1 MTATT
6 VPASGSSAAP
16 AIRPVPWLKLA
27 WVGWRQH
34 RLALGG
40 TAALIGGVCVWMLI
54 SGLQMRSA
62 LNSFGLNSCT
72 PLTASSCSTQETVF
86 INDYYSGAQVVVGV
100 LTVVPILIGALVG
113 GPLVARELET
123 GTFRLSWTQGC
134 GRTRWL
140 IARLALLAVAVT
152 AGAAAVSL
160 LFSWYY
166 RPMLQL
172 GQDSPLSPQIF
183 DLTGVA
189 FAGWTLTAFA
199 VSVFAGALIRRTIP
213 AIVAALAAWSGL
225 LVAAVFYLRSH
236 YLAPLTGTGL
246 IDSTSGNGQGVPWLL
261 NQWWIQ
267 PGGMPASQSEI
278 ATLSNQLRQ
287 AGGLP
292 TAQAVQQ
299 WFAEQGYVKYFTY
312 QPASR
317 FWHFQVIEGSWLLVL
332 CLLLG
337 AATVWLIRHRAT

>member
-1 MTATT
+1 MTAITAPT
-6 VPASGSSAAP
+6 AGPAAAP
-16 AIRPVPWLKLA
+16 AVRPVRWLRLA

-40 TAALIGGVCVWMLI
+40 AAALLAGICVWMLV

-62 LNSFGLNSCT
+62 LNSFGLNNCT
-72 PLTASSCSTQETVF
+72 PLTASSCSSQETVF

-140 IARLALLAVAVT
+140 VSRLALLAVAVT
-152 AGAAAVSL
+152 AGAAAVSV

-166 RPMLQL
+166 QPMLRL
-172 GQDSPLSPQIF
+172 GQDSRLTPQIF
-183 DLTGVA
+183 DLSGVA
-189 FAGWTLTAFA
+189 FAGWTLAAFA
-199 VSVFAGALIRRTIP
+199 ISVCAGALIRRMIP

-225 LVAAVFYLRSH
+225 LVAVVFYLRSH

-246 IDSTSGNGQGVPWLL
+246 INSTSGTGQGAPWLL
-261 NQWWIQ
+261 TQWWIQ
-267 PGGMPASQSEI
+267 PGGAPASQSEI
-278 ATLSNQLRQ
+278 ATLSVQLRQ

-299 WFAEQGYVKYFTY
+299 WFAEQGYIKYFTY

-317 FWHFQVIEGSWLLVL
+317 FWNFQLIEGSWLLVL
-332 CLLLG
+332 SLLLG

>member
-6 VPASGSSAAP
+6 VPAAAAP
-16 AIRPVPWLKLA
+16 AVRPVSWLKLT

-40 TAALIGGVCVWMLI
+40 AAALLAGISLWMLV

-62 LNSFGLNSCT
+62 LSSFGLDNCT
-72 PLTASSCSTQETVF
+72 PLTASSCSTQEAVF
-86 INDYYSGAQVVVGV
+86 LNDYYSGAQVVVGV

-113 GPLVARELET
+113 GPMVARELET
-123 GTFRLSWTQGC
+123 GTFRLSWTQGA

-140 IARLALLAVAVT
+140 LSRLTLLGVAVT
-152 AGAAAVSL
+152 AGAAAVSV

-166 RPMLQL
+166 RPLLQL
-172 GQDSPLSPQIF
+172 GQDSRLAPQIF
-183 DLTGVA
+183 DLSGVA
-189 FAGWTLTAFA
+189 FAGWTLAAFA
-199 VSVFAGALIRRTIP
+199 ISVCAGALIRRTIP

-225 LVAAVFYLRSH
+225 LVAVVFYLRSH
-236 YLAPLTGTGL
+236 YLAPLTGAGL
-246 IDSTSGNGQGVPWLL
+246 INSTSGNGQGIPWLL
-261 NQWWIQ
+261 SQWWIQ
-267 PGGMPASQSEI
+267 PGGTPASTSEI
-278 ATLSNQLRQ
+278 ATLSGQLRQ

-299 WFAEQGYVKYFTY
+299 WFAEQGYIKYFTY

-317 FWHFQVIEGSWLLVL
+317 FWTFQLIEGGWLLVL
-332 CLLLG
+332 SLLLG

>member
-1 MTATT
+1 VSAIT
-6 VPASGSSAAP
+6 VNAAP
-16 AIRPVPWLKLA
+16 AIRPVRWLRLA

-40 TAALIGGVCVWMLI
+40 AALLLVGVSLWMLV

-72 PLTASSCSTQETVF
+72 PLTASSCSSQETVF

-100 LTVVPILIGALVG
+100 LTVIPILIGALVG
-113 GPLVARELET
+113 APLVARELET

-140 IARLALLAVAVT
+140 LSRLSLLAVAVT
-152 AGAAAVSL
+152 GGAAAVSV

-166 RPMLQL
+166 QPMLRL
-172 GQDSPLSPQIF
+172 GQASRLAPQIF
-183 DLTGVA
+183 DLSGVA
-189 FAGWTLTAFA
+189 FAGWTLAAFA
-199 VSVFAGALIRRTIP
+199 ISVFAGALIRRMIP

-225 LVAAVFYLRSH
+225 LVAVVFYLRSH

-246 IDSTSGNGQGVPWLL
+246 ITSTSGTGQGASWLL
-261 NQWWIQ
+261 SQWWIQ
-267 PGGMPASQSEI
+267 PGGLPASQSEI
-278 ATLSNQLRQ
+278 ATLSSQLRQ

-299 WFAEQGYVKYFTY
+299 WFAEQGYIKYFTY

-317 FWHFQVIEGSWLLVL
+317 FWSFQLIEGGWLLL
-332 CLLLG
+332 ASLLLG
-337 AATVWLIRHRAT
+337 AGTVWLIRHRAT

>member
-1 MTATT
+1 MTAIT
-6 VPASGSSAAP
+6 VPAAAP
-16 AIRPVPWLKLA
+16 AVRPVSWLKLT

-40 TAALIGGVCVWMLI
+40 AAALLAGFSVWMLI

-62 LNSFGLNSCT
+62 LSSFGLDNCT
-72 PLTASSCSTQETVF
+72 PLTASSCSTQEAVF
-86 INDYYSGAQVVVGV
+86 LNDYYSGAQVVVGV
-100 LTVVPILIGALVG
+100 LTVIPILIGALVG
-113 GPLVARELET
+113 GPMVARELET

-140 IARLALLAVAVT
+140 VARLTLLAVAVT

-166 RPMLQL
+166 HPLLQL
-172 GQDSPLSPQIF
+172 GQDSQLAPQIF
-183 DLTGVA
+183 DLSGVA
-189 FAGWTLTAFA
+189 FAGWTLAAFA
-199 VSVFAGALIRRTIP
+199 ISVCAGALIRRTIP
-213 AIVAALAAWSGL
+213 AIAAALAAWSGL
-225 LVAAVFYLRSH
+225 LVVVVFYLRSH

-246 IDSTSGNGQGVPWLL
+246 INSTSGTGQGAPWLL
-261 NQWWIQ
+261 SQWWIQ
-267 PGGMPASQSEI
+267 PGGTPASTSEI
-278 ATLSNQLRQ
+278 ATLSGQLRQ

-299 WFAEQGYVKYFTY
+299 WFAEQGYIKYFTY

-317 FWHFQVIEGSWLLVL
+317 FWNFQLIEGGWLLVL
-332 CLLLG
+332 SLLLG